1 MSFIHKYVSPLCQ
14 GTHKVSENKTLSLFL
29 RTHISKNGGT
39 TELIQICVR
48 YDVISEM
55 WTPGPIRNIA
65 IRNNGQHVLDV
76 IWSLFTLASI
86 TNTQS

>member
-1 MSFIHKYVSPLCQ
+1 MQIALFMPFVRKDVSPVCQ

-29 RTHISKNGGT
+29 CTQISKNGGT

-55 WTPGPIRNIA
+55 WIYQKVA
-65 IRNNGQHVLDV
+65 IRNNAR
-76 IWSLFTLASI
+76 LFWT
-86 TNTQS
+86 